1 MATQTRPPVDDLR
14 VEILAKESYLKPAQR
29 EELQENIRRDEAYLH
44 GRAANG
50 QPLAM
55 VPGIPIPDIDMV
67 RENMARDSAML
78 EAGTPPKL
86 TPLQIRQH
94 MRRLDELDTEITPGM
109 PSIDQMQRPLG
120 PNIDMCIAHERVNK
134 VRVLARK
141 TILSRLDP
149 ENDEPNFR
157 SKELLRTNDPP
168 TVDLRQY
175 WRNYELIKWQK
186 EAAVEVEDLPL
197 DEETF
202 LKFCQFK
209 AADWSPK
216 LIRRELA
223 LSDVQYEQAMTRL
236 QTMRAQAMPEDD
248 EGGTEAHGPEAVNGQ
263 APVLVPSEAPEPS
276 SNGHLVY
283 PVLAVDFT
291 VDELRAVM
299 SRMGLSQRKF
309 AEAVGVTV
317 SVLQIR
323 ILKHGR
329 MTDTERLAVLRVYH
343 QFTQGAQ
350 VAAERTQETDAPAL
364 VGTEG

>member
-216 LIRRELA
+216 LIKRELA
-223 LSDVQYEQAMTRL
+223 LSEAQYAQAMTRL
-236 QTMRAQAMPEDD
+236 QGLQPTMGADADED
-248 EGGTEAHGPEAVNGQ
+248 GPPP
-263 APVLVPSEAPEPS
+263 APVTRAEA
-276 SNGHLVY
+276 NGHEPPHDLAWLKAEIQRRHLVQRSVGKALGIEKGAFGNMLAGRQRS
-283 PVLAVDFT
+283 PVTFISDVEAILV
-291 VDELRAVM
+291 
-299 SRMGLSQRKF
+299 KF
-309 AEAVGVTV
+309 DQDPST
-317 SVLQIR
+317 
-323 ILKHGR
+323 
-329 MTDTERLAVLRVYH
+329 LRVH
-343 QFTQGAQ
+343 EVPVTA
-350 VAAERTQETDAPAL
+350 
-364 VGTEG
+364 